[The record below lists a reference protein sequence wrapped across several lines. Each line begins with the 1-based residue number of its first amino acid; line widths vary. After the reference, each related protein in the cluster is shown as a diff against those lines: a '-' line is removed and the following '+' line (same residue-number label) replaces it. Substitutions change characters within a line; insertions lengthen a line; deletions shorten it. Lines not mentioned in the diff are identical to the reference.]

1 MAKFPINSIVTQHS
15 TSYAYRIIDIQG
27 NEYELQQVKPTLSTI
42 TFTYDIPDLE
52 RLCYLKSAIR
62 RH

>member
-1 MAKFPINSIVTQHS
+1 MAKFPINSVVTQHNEA
-15 TSYAYRIIDIQG
+15 YAYRVIDIQG
-27 NEYELQQVKPTLSTI
+27 NEYELQQIRPTMESI
-42 TFTYDIPDLE
+42 TFTYNINDLE